1 MPVLSD
7 AAVTFLSSIVVLIP
21 NGNFWT
27 VPLLHSVSG
36 MSHHTHRTM
45 AKFLGSICGFHPALY
60 GRITDSL
67 WQHLESTR
75 LTEKRTNIE

>member
-1 MPVLSD
+1 MPLLSD
-7 AAVTFLSSIVVLIP
+7 VAVTFLSSIVILTP

-45 AKFLGSICGFHPALY
+45 AKFWGRICGFDPALY
-60 GRITDSL
+60 GR
-67 WQHLESTR
+67 QHLESRR
-75 LTEKRTNIE
+75 LTEKRTNIV